1 MSFLSTSLYYICFAS
16 VILIYGIGTNNVIE
30 LNSQKI
36 KNLTFCIKVF
46 ISILI
51 SSMLSWFITKGIL
64 VPLKLAE
71 LFPLVSFLIYIC
83 INTFLEALIRLTTG
97 KSATEFVFSYLVI
110 LLSVAESTTFLNTL
124 VISCSCICSFV
135 LTIPFVLA
143 FKKRNSGINSEKY
156 FCRLFLY
163 IAILILVISVFDV
176 MWFNQEVMQ

>member
-71 LFPLVSFLIYIC
+71 LFPLVSFLIFIL
-83 INTFLEALIRLTTG
+83 INAFLEALVRITTN

-110 LLSVAESTTFLNTL
+110 ILSVSESTSFVNT
-124 VISCSCICSFV
+124 VIICLSCILSV
-135 LTIPFVLA
+135 ILLLPFIFA
-143 FKKRNSGINSEKY
+143 FKRGNYKADTENY

-163 IAILILVISVFDV
+163 IAILILIISVFDV
-176 MWFNQEVMQ
+176 LWFNPGVIK